1 LHSIAA
7 KNVEVSP
14 VITSDTDDI
23 FKVTD
28 QEPADSIVVSQPQPS
43 ECVEQQD
50 MNIEEEALVQPRVT
64 HVNSADVSMQDTTAL
79 DGLPQSKGKYI
90 KPVEISIQDTVVS
103 DDLAESGK
111 GNAVPEIQLVHNEFR
126 GKQHV
131 NSGEQLLMQTQRAS
145 DDQHLNGE
153 RGPTPRQR
161 SVENHQSVEEHQSIE
176 DSRLVEKPQLAQ
188 ANTSM
193 APESHAVVVHEAPSS
208 NAGQNMQ
215 HPMTPADTVLPT
227 PMDAQQTLR
236 GVTNRSGPSRVTK
249 NRRNPSQPGPLP
261 RNSNPSSYTAA
272 QLYQLAEYMKEQER
286 LQEKQD
292 GVKDLAT
299 KQEALDKANRHKS
312 KLQAECAQLKASLQK
327 HSKLSEHLKT
337 FLKFYNGLGKD
348 LGTLHD
354 IKAGYDSELRKLKN
368 QLHADRDAVIS
379 VPKQIARLTD
389 LKANV
394 LRLTKEQQLTINNL
408 EKEKADLKKRLG
420 EASKSLTQERSRQ
433 ATFDKRLQ
441 SFQTARDST
450 EEMLNDC
457 VGKINDR
464 LSDFATFTDRSTSS
478 SEASCQLLE
487 LMKKEGAVLSAQIRS
502 SGTNLEAIKASVENL
517 SLG

>member
-1 LHSIAA
+1 MT
-7 KNVEVSP
+7 
-14 VITSDTDDI
+14 TSDTDNI

-28 QEPADSIVVSQPQPS
+28 QEPADSIVVSQAQPS

-64 HVNSADVSMQDTTAL
+64 HVNSADVSMQDTTAP
-79 DGLPQSKGKYI
+79 DGLPQSKGKYV
-90 KPVEISIQDTVVS
+90 KPVEISTQDTVVS
-103 DDLAESGK
+103 DDLPESEK
-111 GNAVPEIQLVHNEFR
+111 GNAVPERQLVHNESH

-131 NSGEQLLMQTQRAS
+131 NSGEQPLMQTQRAS
-145 DDQHLNGE
+145 DDQHLDGE
-153 RGPTPRQR
+153 LGSTPRHR
-161 SVENHQSVEEHQSIE
+161 SVEDHQSVE
-176 DSRLVEKPQLAQ
+176 DSHLIQKPQLAQ
-188 ANTSM
+188 ADPSM
-193 APESHAVVVHEAPSS
+193 APESHADVVHKAPSS

-215 HPMTPADTVLPT
+215 HPMIPADTVLPA

-236 GVTNRSGPSRVTK
+236 GVTDRSGPPRVTK
-249 NRRNPSQPGPLP
+249 NRRSPSQPGSIA

-292 GVKDLAT
+292 WVKDLAT

-312 KLQAECAQLKASLQK
+312 KLHAECAQLKASLQK
-327 HSKLSEHLKT
+327 HSRLTEHLKT

-348 LGTLHD
+348 LGKLHE

-368 QLHADRDAVIS
+368 QLHANQDAVTS
-379 VPKQIARLTD
+379 VPEQIARLTA
-389 LKANV
+389 LKANIF
-394 LRLTKEQQLTINNL
+394 RLTKEQQLTINNL
-408 EKEKADLKKRLG
+408 EREKADLEKRLG
-420 EASKSLTQERSRQ
+420 EASESLAQQKSRQ

-441 SFQTARDST
+441 SFQTARNST
-450 EEMLNDC
+450 EDMLNKS

-464 LSDFATFTDRSTSS
+464 LSEFTTFMDRSTSS
-478 SEASCQLLE
+478 SEASCQLLK
-487 LMKKEGAVLSAQIRS
+487 LIKKEGAVLSAQFQS
-502 SGTNLEAIKASVENL
+502 SGTNLKAMKASVENL